1 MMEKY
6 GDMTLPAATIKKLFF
21 ADAEN
26 ADEAY
31 AAQEAAI
38 KHEIIEN
45 NLLKALDIKI
55 ENNEMLETAKML
67 TARQFAQYGL
77 AGVDDEI
84 ITKYAKEQLEKEEI
98 RNQLAQQIL
107 ASKLYAEIEK
117 LVTLD
122 KETISLDK
130 FKELAQNL

>member
-1 MMEKY
+1 M
-6 GDMTLPAATIKKLFF
+6 
-21 ADAEN
+21 
-26 ADEAY
+26 
-31 AAQEAAI
+31 
-38 KHEIIEN
+38 
-45 NLLKALDIKI
+45 LD
-55 ENNEMLETAKML
+55 TAKML

-84 ITKYAKEQLEKEEI
+84 ITKYAQEQLEKEEI

-122 KETISLDK
+122 KETVSLDK

>member
-1 MMEKY
+1 
-6 GDMTLPAATIKKLFF
+6 MTGVQTCALPIF
-21 ADAEN
+21 
-26 ADEAY
+26 
-31 AAQEAAI
+31 
-38 KHEIIEN
+38 
-45 NLLKALDIKI
+45 
-55 ENNEMLETAKML
+55 
-67 TARQFAQYGL
+67 

-122 KETISLDK
+122 KETVSLDK

>member
-1 MMEKY
+1 
-6 GDMTLPAATIKKLFF
+6 
-21 ADAEN
+21 
-26 ADEAY
+26 
-31 AAQEAAI
+31 
-38 KHEIIEN
+38 
-45 NLLKALDIKI
+45 
-55 ENNEMLETAKML
+55 MLETAKML